1 MERTL
6 IEEKTIQHL
15 KLFLEVSEEARK
27 EKLAIPPINELLY
40 WWTRKPLIV
49 SRTVTLSSLTPS
61 KVPIEIIKPFLGLN
75 KDKRAFNSSARH
87 K

>member
-27 EKLAIPPINELLY
+27 EKLDL
-40 WWTRKPLIV
+40 V
-49 SRTVTLSSLTPS
+49 
-61 KVPIEIIKPFLGLN
+61 GLQ
-75 KDKRAFNSSARH
+75 
-87 K
+87 